1 MVDLFLLWV
10 IERKDM
16 IHGHAIPQ
24 LQPSFRL

>member
-16 IHGHAIPQ
+16 IRGHAGSQI
-24 LQPSFRL
+24 QPGFKL